1 MPQPEQQAR
10 EKIDQLLHAA
20 GWLVCDAA
28 AASIHAAR
36 GVAIREFPLPGYGF
50 ADYLLYVDGKA
61 AGVIEAKKEG
71 VTLTGVETQSD
82 KYTKGLPAGLPRWRN
97 PLPFSYQST
106 GIETRFTNGLDPTPR
121 SRPVFAFH
129 QPKLLADWLNYAPA
143 AQPGE
148 GSAGD
153 LASTFL
159 ARLQA
164 MPPLKEEGL
173 WPAQI
178 TAIRNLENS
187 LKENRPRALIQ
198 MATGSGKT
206 FTSISFIYRLIKFAG
221 ARRILFLVDRGNLA
235 DQTLKEFQQYVSPY
249 NNFKF
254 SEEYIVQR
262 LQGNQIDTTARVCI
276 CTIQRLYFMLKG
288 RELAD
293 EDEDMMATGFDGIYK
308 KVPPI
313 EYNPAIPI
321 ETFDIIVT
329 DEAHRSIYNLWA
341 QVLEYFD
348 AYLIGLTA
356 TPGKQTFGFFH
367 QNLVMEYNHEMA
379 VADGVNV
386 NYDVYRIKTAITEAG
401 SRVEAGY
408 YVEKQERD
416 TRKTRWEELDD
427 DFAYDPNQLDRDV
440 VTPDQIRT
448 IVRTFRDKLFSEIFP
463 GRTEVPKTLIFAKD
477 DNHAENIVEIL
488 REEFGK
494 GNEFAQKITYR
505 TTGAT
510 PKELISAFRNSYH
523 PRIAVTVDMIATGTD
538 IKPVE
543 IVFFMRAVK
552 SRGFFEQ
559 MKGRGVRVINPDD
572 LRAVT
577 PDATAKDHFV
587 IVDAVGVCEQDK
599 TDARPMEKKPSVS
612 FERLLQA
619 VAFGNTEDDVITS
632 IAGRLARMEHRISAE
647 DDAKIRVASGGLGLK
662 DLAHQLVAALSP
674 DPVEAA
680 SRRLPYL
687 PMETADD
694 YAGYGFLDPNAPI
707 EMQRANLPH
716 WRQDEA
722 SYFVTF
728 RLADSLPRQRLIA
741 WREARADWLTRNPR
755 PWSAAQETDYTERFS
770 ARIESWL
777 DAGVGSC
784 ALANPQARE
793 LMETALWHF
802 DGERYRL
809 GKYVV
814 AANHV
819 HVIVTPLP
827 GHELSEILHSWKSYT
842 AKQILQLAAASG
854 RLPEGAI
861 SIWQKE
867 SYDRIV
873 RTSEELFRIEQYIQ
887 RHSEYELS
895 AAVKRRD
902 AASTA
907 MQQAR
912 TLAAKPLCDP
922 TLRQLILDIKAKNEL
937 TIDHVSQDQVIEAG
951 FSQAALDRARG
962 LVQSF
967 EQFIADHKDEIT
979 ALQILYAKPYK
990 QRLTFEAV
998 KELADAIEKPPYL
1011 WNESQLWQ
1019 AYAALEAS
1027 KAKGASGKRILTD
1040 LVSLVRFAI
1049 HQDNELVP
1057 FPERVNA
1064 NFKAWVEAASRRL
1077 AETKRQDAASTG
1089 FTTEQMKWLEMIRDH
1104 IAANLGIEP
1113 DDFEYAPFAQEG
1125 GLGKVHQLFG
1135 DELNT
1140 LIEQLNESLAA

>member
-1 MPQPEQQAR
+1 MATPEQSAR
-10 EKIDQLLHAA
+10 SKIDALLAAA
-20 GWLVCDAA
+20 GWAVQDAA
-28 AASIHAAR
+28 AANIHAGR

-50 ADYLLYVDGKA
+50 ADYLLYVDGRA

-129 QPKLLADWLNYAPA
+129 KPELLAEWLGSTQNHVQDAPGRYLERGA
-143 AQPGE
+143 
-148 GSAGD
+148 
-153 LASTFL
+153 TFL

-164 MPPLKEEGL
+164 MPPLEEEGL

-178 TAIRNLENS
+178 MAIRNLEQS

-276 CTIQRLYFMLKG
+276 CTLQRMYSMLKG
-288 RELAD
+288 RDLPAD
-293 EDEDMMATGFDGIYK
+293 LEEESVDQLGKLLKE
-308 KVPPI
+308 PEPI

-348 AYLIGLTA
+348 AYLVGLTA

-386 NYDVYRIKTAITEAG
+386 NYDVYRIKTAITEGG
-401 SRVEAGY
+401 SKVEAGY

-505 TTGAT
+505 TTGDT
-510 PKELISAFRNSYH
+510 PQNLIKAFRNSYH
-523 PRIAVTVDMIATGTD
+523 PRVAVTVDMIATGTD

-559 MKGRGVRVINPDD
+559 MKGRGVRVIAPDD
-572 LRAVT
+572 LKAVT

-587 IVDAVGVCEQDK
+587 IIDAVGVCEQDK

-647 DDAKIRVASGGLGLK
+647 DDARIRVASGGLGLK
-662 DLAHQLVAALSP
+662 DLAHQLVAS
-674 DPVEAA
+674 
-680 SRRLPYL
+680 
-687 PMETADD
+687 
-694 YAGYGFLDPNAPI
+694 LDP
-707 EMQRANLPH
+707 
-716 WRQDEA
+716 
-722 SYFVTF
+722 
-728 RLADSLPRQRLIA
+728 DSHHGA
-741 WREARADWLTRNPR
+741 GAGV
-755 PWSAAQETDYTERFS
+755 AAQ
-770 ARIESWL
+770 
-777 DAGVGSC
+777 
-784 ALANPQARE
+784 
-793 LMETALWHF
+793 
-802 DGERYRL
+802 
-809 GKYVV
+809 
-814 AANHV
+814 
-819 HVIVTPLP
+819 
-827 GHELSEILHSWKSYT
+827 
-842 AKQILQLAAASG
+842 
-854 RLPEGAI
+854 
-861 SIWQKE
+861 
-867 SYDRIV
+867 DR
-873 RTSEELFRIEQYIQ
+873 T
-887 RHSEYELS
+887 H
-895 AAVKRRD
+895 
-902 AASTA
+902 
-907 MQQAR
+907 
-912 TLAAKPLCDP
+912 AAKPLCDP
-922 TLRQLILDIKAKNEL
+922 ALRQLILDIKAKNEL
-937 TIDHVSQDQVIEAG
+937 TIDHVSQDSVLEAG
-951 FSQAALDRARG
+951 FSQAALDRAKG

-979 ALQILYAKPYK
+979 ALQILYSKPYK

-1027 KAKGASGKRILTD
+1027 KVKGASGKRILTD

-1064 NFKAWVEAASRRL
+1064 NFKAWLAGQESAGKQFTADQRR
-1077 AETKRQDAASTG
+1077 
-1089 FTTEQMKWLEMIRDH
+1089 WLEMIRDH

-1125 GLGKVHQLFG
+1125 GLGKIHHLFG
-1135 DELNT
+1135 EALPEMLASLNDV
-1140 LIEQLNESLAA
+1140 LAA